1 MKTILALLLVFQLA
15 PAFAGRILNSELD
28 ICTQFSCTFPPI
40 GGNFEHAL
48 RH

>member
-1 MKTILALLLVFQLA
+1 MKKFLALLLVLQLA
-15 PAFAGRILNSELD
+15 PAFAGRILHNELD
-28 ICTQFSCTFPPI
+28 ICIQFSCTFPPI